1 MAKKILCWLLI
12 VLGVLFII
20 WKVPRCVISK
30 RSAITG
36 PGSGNLDRPPATDTW
51 TVAQPGTNGSMVPAG
66 KEMASVDVD
75 ANVTRAASET
85 ALKAVKQSAGT
96 TGTVQTSSS
105 EGAEEDNL
113 LAENTPEAEQGQG
126 IASGPPHNE
135 ATTGSVAG
143 SEEKTPTMPTAQV
156 EEPAE
161 KTSAATTA
169 PQEGGDDTGKT
180 TPTVLDQGDN
190 GESKKLG
197 ASLEDLHK
205 GRNIV
210 LEGVN
215 FARNSSELTE
225 ESMFILDNVAKTLQH
240 EDKLHV
246 EIAGYTS
253 SLGDAAYNRALSQ
266 RRAETVRQYLIDK
279 GVAPDRLTA
288 KGYGPDQPIADND
301 TPAGREKN
309 RRVELH

>member
-12 VLGVLFII
+12 VLGGLFIL
-20 WKVPRCVISK
+20 WKVPQCVTNK
-30 RSAITG
+30 QSAI
-36 PGSGNLDRPPATDTW
+36 PGSVSGNLDRHPAVDTR
-51 TVAQPGTNGSMVPAG
+51 TVAQPGANGSMVPAG
-66 KEMASVDVD
+66 REMAPVDVD
-75 ANVTRAASET
+75 ANVTRAASTT
-85 ALKAVKQSAGT
+85 ALEAVKKSAGAA
-96 TGTVQTSSS
+96 GELQTSSP
-105 EGAEEDNL
+105 EGTEKGSPLVEK
-113 LAENTPEAEQGQG
+113 TPEAKQGQG
-126 IASGPPHNE
+126 IASGPQQE
-135 ATTGSVAG
+135 GVTAGSVVG
-143 SEEKTPTMPTAQV
+143 SEKM
-156 EEPAE
+156 
-161 KTSAATTA
+161 TSATSTV
-169 PQEGGDDTGKT
+169 QQGEIDDTGKD
-180 TPTVLDQGDN
+180 TPTAFDHASS
-190 GESKKLG
+190 GEAKNPGSSLG
-197 ASLEDLHK
+197 DLHK

-215 FARNSSELTE
+215 FAQNSSELTE

-240 EDKLHV
+240 EDKLHM

-309 RRVELH
+309 RRVELHLR